1 MRKLSICTALFSLAL
16 CGMLNADEQMSMN
29 AADKAM
35 YAEMLENNPAAMDIA
50 EGETLFNS
58 LIGQEAYAKM
68 LGVSVKDLPQT
79 IAGFPRMLTAT
90 PKYDFT
96 FPKTMRKVVTLSQS
110 LQMALADRDKK
121 VLKLES
127 KDMVNMTA
135 YVKSLANDLQTNI
148 DVKANKQMEEMVVL
162 GQHIFEER
170 RGGRG
175 LSCNS
180 CHSPDIIGSR
190 LRMQELPDLGAPQT
204 ASASTWPAYRMTQ
217 SAMVTFDK
225 RMQQCM
231 KNALLAELPLGSKEM
246 VALEVYVTNKGKGN
260 TIKIPGLKR

>member
-1 MRKLSICTALFSLAL
+1 M
-16 CGMLNADEQMSMN
+16 
-29 AADKAM
+29 
-35 YAEMLENNPAAMDIA
+35 ENNPAAMDIA
-50 EGETLFNS
+50 AGEQRVHS
-58 LIGQEAYAKM
+58 LIGQEAYAKI
-68 LGVSVKDLPQT
+68 LGVGVKDLPET

-127 KDMVNMTA
+127 KEMVKMTA
-135 YVKSLANDLQTNI
+135 YVKSLANDLKTNI
-148 DVKANKQMEEMVVL
+148 DVKANKQMEEMVVM
-162 GQHIFEER
+162 GKRIFEER

-180 CHSPDIIGSR
+180 CHSSDIVGTR
-190 LRMQELPDLGAPQT
+190 LRMQELPDLGSPAT
-204 ASASTWPAYRMTQ
+204 ASAGTWPAYRMTQ

-246 VALEVYVTNKGKGN
+246 VALEVYITNLSKGN
-260 TIKIPGLKR
+260 AIQIPGLKR

>member
-16 CGMLNADEQMSMN
+16 CGILNAEESMSMN

-35 YAEMLENNPAAMDIA
+35 YAEMLENNPAAIDVA
-50 EGETLFNS
+50 EGEEIFNS
-58 LIGQEAYAKM
+58 LIGQEAYAKV

-79 IAGFPRMLTAT
+79 IAGFPRMLTAVD
-90 PKYDFT
+90 KFDFT

-110 LQMALADRDKK
+110 LQMAMADRGQK
-121 VLKLES
+121 VPKLES
-127 KDMVNMTA
+127 KEMIKMTA
-135 YVKSLANDLQTNI
+135 HVKSLANDLTTNI
-148 DVKANKQMEEMVVL
+148 DVKANKQMEEMQVL

-190 LRMQELPDLGAPQT
+190 LRMQALPDLGAKET
-204 ASASTWPAYRMTQ
+204 AAAGTWPAYRMTQ

-246 VALEVYVTNKGKGN
+246 VALEVYITNLSKGN
-260 TIKIPGLKR
+260 AIQIPGLKR